1 MDRALAE
8 QHLTVAERLVA
19 QSQSLIV
26 RQRQLIA
33 EIEGNGHASATAREL
48 LRQLQET
55 QAIHVADRDRLL
67 KELGLGQ
74 PET

>member
-8 QHLTVAERLVA
+8 QHLTLAERLIA

-33 EIEGNGHASATAREL
+33 EIEGNGHDSATAREL
-48 LRQLQET
+48 LRQFQET

-67 KELGLGQ
+67 KELGAMARS
-74 PET
+74 